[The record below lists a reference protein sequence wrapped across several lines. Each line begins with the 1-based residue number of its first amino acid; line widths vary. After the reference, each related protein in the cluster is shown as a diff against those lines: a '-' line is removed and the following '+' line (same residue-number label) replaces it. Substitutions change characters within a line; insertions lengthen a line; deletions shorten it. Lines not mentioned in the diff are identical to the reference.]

1 MAKRIIMIVVLIS
14 VLTACIRRHNADN
27 LHYFQDLESINGWFA
42 VEALRSDIK
51 GHSGNYSILT
61 NAQYNYSIG
70 FGKRIGEISKYPLKK
85 IRATVWCNSPS
96 KLATGAFCVQIT
108 NPANEDKLWDARVF
122 EDFIKVENKW
132 TKAVIDIAIPKEA
145 QAADNMV
152 KVFLWNKGSVPV
164 YADDFEIE
172 FTE

>member
-1 MAKRIIMIVVLIS
+1 MLKKGAMLLLLSVVLM
-14 VLTACIRRHNADN
+14 ACVRRHNADN
-27 LHYFQDLESINGWFA
+27 LHYYQDFESIKGWFG

-51 GHSGNYSILT
+51 GHSGNYSLLT
-61 NAQYNYSIG
+61 DMNFNYSIG
-70 FGKRIGEISKYPLKK
+70 FTSKVSEISKFPLKK

-108 NPANEDKLWDARVF
+108 NPANENKLWDARIF

-132 TKAVIDIAIPKEA
+132 TKAVIDVAIPKEA
-145 QAADNMV
+145 QAPDNVV
-152 KVFLWNKGSVPV
+152 KVFLWNKGNIPV
-164 YADDFEIE
+164 YGDDFEIE